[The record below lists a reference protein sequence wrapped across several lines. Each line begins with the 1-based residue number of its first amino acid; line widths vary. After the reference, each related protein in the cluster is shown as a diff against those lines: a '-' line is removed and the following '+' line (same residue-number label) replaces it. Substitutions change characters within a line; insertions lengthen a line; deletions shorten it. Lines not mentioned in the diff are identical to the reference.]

1 MSNIRFSDRVPDLF
15 SHPLFFV
22 PCARFYGL
30 VFEKHKENNFII
42 NKIPIKN
49 HKMKRLSFLF
59 FMMMALGFS
68 TSAWAQTLIIN
79 SQSDWDLLT
88 SNPGDYTT
96 VELNTNRVTVSS
108 SDMVGTENAPFTGTF
123 DGQGYTLNVNIE
135 SMTQGAAPFHYISGA
150 TIKNLTV
157 AGSVTAGQHH
167 GSGLVGFAWSGTNTI
182 ENCRISTNVTNNIV
196 ETNNYI
202 GGIVGHGKGST
213 VRIIGCVYDG
223 TLHSAGKIGGLL
235 GWSDAGIDLTVIN
248 SIFDGNVQNSTN
260 NFHPIA
266 FKNGSVTAHGTYI
279 NCYYTKDPTFYDS
292 VNTNN
297 LIQIGSAG
305 STHVGVPYKHAN
317 TIVGNTGITVVLT
330 GTTPYAYNV
339 SGITGYS
346 TYIDSNSANSGIMYN
361 GTVYAANNDQ
371 LNLLLSYTGSG
382 QLIRYIASN
391 VNLNGSAVTGSQD
404 AYTLTMPND
413 NIVISALIEGE
424 EHTITVCEDFEG
436 VEGKPYYNPSG
447 VMPEGWYAYTTAMD
461 TPDGQGYYYITTPHV
476 VIGSEFS
483 GYNYNHTPGGSQ
495 SANMESG
502 NLAHN
507 NIAYIVMPAIPS
519 GQSYVSLSFWTRM
532 ESVNTGMLEVG
543 YVTEQSPEG
552 CNGFVKLNHNI
563 TNTKYHQNVIV
574 DISSVP
580 RTAYIAYKWYNV
592 NNSYYAC
599 CIDDVC
605 ITTNPPITSIASKAD
620 WDAFCET
627 VNYGYDYSGQT
638 VTMTADIGSANSPVT
653 TMCGVYTNES
663 DTKPFSGTFDGQG
676 HTLTINLTN
685 QSRFAAPFKCVDG
698 AVIEDLHVEGTID
711 GTGNSDGKLLAG
723 LVGFSDG
730 FNTIRG
736 CRSSATITT
745 NFGAD
750 AALAGLVAGY
760 DGGTLTVEDCV
771 FDGTL
776 GGGTSNTQCSG
787 MVGYRYGGSC
797 LVKNS
802 VFAPTSLNVSTAND
816 GNTIACQSNNANI
829 TIENSYYN
837 TLLGNAQGKQIHTIT
852 GESDV
857 TVALD
862 GNPTEYSASQITAY
876 SMAYVENQGL
886 RYKGTIIAGDDDR
899 VYIDLDYTGNGYF
912 FEYAANGTPIY
923 RPYLLVI
930 PDTDVTISA
939 TVRHINEIASV
950 DDWNAFCVAV
960 NKGYNY
966 SGETVTMSADITTAV
981 TTKAGTFAG
990 TTFCGTFDGQ
1000 GHTLT
1005 VNLPSISHEGNA
1017 PFMYIEGATIQNLVV
1032 NGTVTA
1038 GSGNVNRH
1046 AAGLV
1051 GYAWNGTNTIRNC
1064 QVNTNVNSSS
1074 DYAGGIIGHGK
1085 DSNLIMEGCVYTG
1098 QITATGS
1105 NPVGGLIGWSDNLSA
1120 LTITDCLFAGTY
1132 SNSDDD
1138 AKFHP
1143 IGCTQYPNLPSDP
1156 ITIANTYYTFDPTTD
1171 MDGTEHSLVYNLSNK
1186 GKHAYCITAV
1196 SPATVANA
1204 GTATEYS
1211 YSGITGYGT
1220 GIKYNNVLYAGDG
1233 DNVSLTL
1240 GGSTTG
1246 EYLTNHGTLTE
1257 NGNNYTLAMEA
1268 YDTQISISDCFI
1280 PYNLSFGDDPLTWDE
1295 SDEITLTWE
1304 GNDESYIVELGTIE
1318 PTTEPGIIFDQDF
1331 EHGLGNWTFVSMNDE
1346 NNIGHGGGYS
1356 AGVVN
1361 SSYNAHDG
1369 SYFFRFSSYYQ
1380 ASNGDYNQY
1389 LISPKL
1395 SLNAA
1400 SQLEFFFKKA
1410 YDDEPESLQV
1420 GYSTTTNELNAFT
1433 WKDVEDLDD
1442 FWQNNWLDLASNVR
1456 YIAFHYYGNNKH
1468 YVYLDDISIIAPV
1481 PTSTVTWETVTDN
1494 ATSPYSFEGLA
1505 PYTAYKV
1512 RVSSHCGQ
1520 VSDAITIP
1528 ISCPFP
1534 TENEFSVTNLKPTSA
1549 TVNWEGGAASYNV
1562 KYRKAYYAGTLLFE
1576 DFENGL
1582 PSGWT
1587 IVDNDGDGSKWMF
1600 EDNTTAHSGDGC
1612 MSSYSFEHNPDDWL
1626 ITPRVT
1632 LKGTLKFWIS
1642 SVMGS
1647 INNWQEHYAVYISTG
1662 TTAIE
1667 DFVMV
1672 GEERIAS
1679 NSTNFEFK
1687 EITVD
1692 LSSYNG
1698 VMGYI
1703 AIRHYN
1709 SQNKYELDLDDV
1721 GIYVTEEAEDWISV
1735 TTTNNSLDITD
1746 LEDETTY
1753 EVQVQ
1758 TVCCDEYPSE
1768 WSGSFTFTT
1777 PFGCDAPTG
1786 LTTEVT
1792 GNNQLS
1798 WTGDA
1803 DTYNIQYREF
1813 DPSVPA
1819 TITLTVG
1826 NIWPDGSGYQMLLDA
1841 DANAYGTI
1849 IPTSGALATDCE
1861 VDQTLYDAFEYK
1873 IPTNADASCTAQN
1886 IVVNNSV
1893 TIQIPAGTYDWC
1905 IANPTSDDKIY
1916 IASDDGNVKS
1926 RQDDYVF
1933 EAGKTYEFTVKAFGP
1948 TDGVNVAITDNGNA
1962 WTTVNNVTNPY
1973 TLPDLCTGTT
1983 YQYKVQGVN
1992 CDGNGSTTEWSNA
2005 AVFTMPSFYTKHIDP
2020 YTTDGGYYL
2029 IASPIGQLNPTK
2041 VGGMLDNKYDLYYFD
2056 QTQNREW
2063 VNYKETE
2070 GNADPGFNLVCGK
2083 GYLYANSGNNGDGIN
2098 LVFAGSANTA
2108 IHEVTLVHDA
2118 DAEFPGMNLVGNPFA
2133 VEANIADGRDF
2144 YRLAEGGAEVMAEA
2158 TNGII
2163 QPMEGIF
2170 VHADNEEVMSFTTV
2184 SRGSQKR
2191 VIALNVSQDRGNVI
2205 DRAIIRFGESRQLPK
2220 FQLNRN
2226 HTKLYIPQNG
2236 KDYAVVS
2243 AEEQGE
2249 MPLNFKAEK
2258 NGTYSLSLSSEN
2270 VAFSYL
2276 HLIDNLTGNDIDL
2289 LAGASTG
2296 SATYTFDARTTDYE
2310 SRFKLVFVCGDAN
2323 DDNDFA
2329 FYSNGSWVINNPST
2343 GSGSEATLQVI
2354 DVNGRILKSESINGC
2369 PSISVKAA
2377 PGIYMF
2383 RLINGDDVKVQKI
2396 VVE

>member
-1 MSNIRFSDRVPDLF
+1 M
-15 SHPLFFV
+15 
-22 PCARFYGL
+22 
-30 VFEKHKENNFII
+30 
-42 NKIPIKN
+42 
-49 HKMKRLSFLF
+49 
-59 FMMMALGFS
+59 
-68 TSAWAQTLIIN
+68 
-79 SQSDWDLLT
+79 
-88 SNPGDYTT
+88 
-96 VELNTNRVTVSS
+96 
-108 SDMVGTENAPFTGTF
+108 
-123 DGQGYTLNVNIE
+123 
-135 SMTQGAAPFHYISGA
+135 
-150 TIKNLTV
+150 
-157 AGSVTAGQHH
+157 
-167 GSGLVGFAWSGTNTI
+167 VGFAWSGTNTI
-182 ENCRISTNVTNNIV
+182 ENCRVSTNVTNNNT
-196 ETNNYI
+196 ENNNYI

-213 VRIIGCVYDG
+213 VKILGCVYDG
-223 TLHSAGKIGGLL
+223 TLHSEGKVGGLL

-305 STHVGVPYKHAN
+305 STHVGVPYKHAY
-317 TIVGNTGITVVLT
+317 TIVGNTGVAVALT
-330 GTTPYAYNV
+330 GTTPYTYEV

-346 TYIDSNSANSGIMYN
+346 TYIDSNSTNSGIMYN

-382 QLIRYIASN
+382 QLLRYIASN
-391 VNLNGSAVTGSQD
+391 VSLNGSAVTGSQD

-424 EHTITVCEDFEG
+424 EQTITVCEDFESVTG
-436 VEGKPYYNPSG
+436 TYYYDPNG
-447 VMPEGWYAYTTAMD
+447 VMPEGWYGYTTAMD
-461 TPDGQGYYYITTPHV
+461 TPDSQGHYYITTPHV

-502 NLAHN
+502 NYAHN
-507 NIAYIVMPAIPS
+507 NSAYIVMPAIPS
-519 GQSYVSLSFWTRM
+519 GNSYVSLSFWTRM
-532 ESVNTGMLEVG
+532 ESDRTGTLEVG
-543 YVTEQSPEG
+543 YVTAQSPEG

-638 VTMTADIGSANSPVT
+638 VTMTADIGSVNSPVT

-685 QSRFAAPFKCVDG
+685 QSRFAAPFKCVEG
-698 AVIEDLHVEGTID
+698 AVIEALHVEGTID

-760 DGGTLTVEDCV
+760 DGSLTVEDCV

-787 MVGYRYGGSC
+787 IVGYRYGGGC

-802 VFAPTSLNVSTAND
+802 IFAPTSLNVSTADD

-857 TVALD
+857 TVTLS
-862 GNPTEYSASQITAY
+862 GTPTDYSASQITAY
-876 SMAYVENQGL
+876 SLAYIENQGL
-886 RYKGTIIAGDDDR
+886 RYNGTIIAGYDDR
-899 VYIDLDYTGNGYF
+899 VYLDLGYTGNGYLY
-912 FEYAANGTPIY
+912 EYAANGNPIY
-923 RPYLLVI
+923 SPYLLVM

-939 TVRHINEIASV
+939 TVLHINEIATV

-966 SGETVTMSADITTAV
+966 SGETVTMTADITTAV
-981 TTKAGTFAG
+981 TTKVGTFAG
-990 TTFCGTFDGQ
+990 TTFKGTFDGQ

-1038 GSGNVNRH
+1038 GIGNVNRH

-1064 QVNTNVNSSS
+1064 QVNTDVNSGS
-1074 DYAGGIIGHGK
+1074 DYAGGIIGHGR
-1085 DSNLIMEGCVYTG
+1085 DSNIIMEGCVYTG

-1105 NPVGGLIGWSDNLSA
+1105 NPVGGLIGWSDNLAS
-1120 LTITDCLFAGTY
+1120 LSITDCLFAGTY
-1132 SNSDDD
+1132 SNSDDN

-1143 IGCTQYPNLPSDP
+1143 IGCTQYANQPSDP
-1156 ITIANTYYTFDPTTD
+1156 ITIANTYYMMDPTTD
-1171 MDGTEHSLVYNLSNK
+1171 MDGTEHSLDYNLSNK
-1186 GKHAYCITAV
+1186 GKHAYSITAV
-1196 SPATVANA
+1196 SPAIVANA

-1211 YSGITGYGT
+1211 YSSITGYGT

-1246 EYLTNHGTLTE
+1246 EYLTNHGTLTG
-1257 NGNNYTLAMEA
+1257 NGSSYTLAMEA

-1280 PYNLSFGDDPLTWDE
+1280 PYNLSFGDGPLTWNEGDV
-1295 SDEITLTWE
+1295 ITLTWD
-1304 GNDESYIVELGTIE
+1304 GDDESYIVELGTIE
-1318 PTTEPGIIFDQDF
+1318 PITEPGIIFDQDF
-1331 EHGLGNWTFVSMNDE
+1331 EHGLGNWTFISMNDE
-1346 NNIGHGGGYS
+1346 NNIGNGQMS
-1356 AGVVN
+1356 TAGVVN

-1389 LISPKL
+1389 LISPKIYL
-1395 SLNAA
+1395 TSAA
-1400 SQLEFFFKKA
+1400 ELEFFFKEE
-1410 YDDEPESLQV
+1410 YEEDPEILQV
-1420 GYSTTTNELNAFT
+1420 GYSTTTNDLNAFT
-1433 WKDVEDLDD
+1433 WSDVGLDGI
-1442 FWQNNWLDLASNVR
+1442 WQNHWIDLAANVK
-1456 YIAFHYYGNNKH
+1456 YVAFHYYGNYKH
-1468 YVYLDDISIIAPV
+1468 HVYLDDISISAPV
-1481 PTSTVTWETVTDN
+1481 PASTITWDTVSVS
-1494 ATSPYSFEGLA
+1494 ATSPYSFEDLE

-1534 TENEFSVTNLKPTSA
+1534 TENEFSITNLKPTSA
-1549 TVNWEGGAASYNV
+1549 TVNWEGEAASYNV
-1562 KYRKAYYAGTLLFE
+1562 KYRKAAYDGTSLFE
-1576 DFENGL
+1576 DFENGI
-1582 PSGWT
+1582 PAGWT
-1587 IVDNDGDGSKWMF
+1587 IVDNNGDGSKWMF

-1612 MSSYSFEHNPDDWL
+1612 MSSYSFEHNPDDWI

-1632 LKGTLKFWIS
+1632 LKGTLKFWVS

-1647 INNWQEHYAVYISTG
+1647 ISNWQEHYAVYVSTG

-1672 GEERIAS
+1672 SEERIAS
-1679 NSTNFEFK
+1679 NSSNFEFK
-1687 EITVD
+1687 EVTVD

-1709 SQNKYELDLDDV
+1709 SRNKYELYLDDF
-1721 GIYVTEEAEDWISV
+1721 GIYVTQEAEEWISV
-1735 TTTNNSLDITD
+1735 TTNNNSLDITD

-1758 TVCCDEYPSE
+1758 AVCCEEYPSE
-1768 WSGSFTFTT
+1768 WSDSFTFTT

-1792 GNNQLS
+1792 GNRQLS

-1813 DPSVPA
+1813 DPTVPA

-1826 NIWPDGSGYQMLLDA
+1826 NIWPDGSGYQMLIDA

-1849 IPTSGALATDCE
+1849 IPTSGALTTSCD
-1861 VDQTLYDAFEYK
+1861 VNQTLYDAFEYK

-1886 IVVNNSV
+1886 VVVNNTV
-1893 TIQIPAGTYDWC
+1893 TIQIPAGIYDWC
-1905 IANPTSDDKIY
+1905 IANPTSNDKIY
-1916 IASDDGNVKS
+1916 IASNDGNVNS

-1933 EAGKTYEFTVKAFGP
+1933 EAGKTYVFTVQKLGA
-1948 TDGVNVAITDNGNA
+1948 TDGVNVTITDSGNA

-2005 AVFTMPSFYTKHIDP
+2005 AVFTMPLFYTKHINP

-2029 IASPIGQLNPTK
+2029 IASPIGEVSPTN
-2041 VGGMLDNKYDLYYFD
+2041 VGGMLDNVYDLYYFD
-2056 QTQNREW
+2056 QAQGLEW
-2063 VNYKETE
+2063 RNYKTT
-2070 GNADPGFNLVCGK
+2070 AFDLVPGK
-2083 GYLYANSGNNGDGIN
+2083 GYLYANGGNNGEGIDI
-2098 LVFAGSANTA
+2098 VFAGTANTEND
-2108 IHEVTLVHDA
+2108 EVTLTLESGVN
-2118 DAEFPGMNLVGNPFA
+2118 FGGWNLVGNPFA
-2133 VEANIADGRDF
+2133 VKAYIDRDF
-2144 YRLAEGGAEVMAEA
+2144 YTMNPDGSEIIAAERDSIA
-2158 TNGII
+2158 
-2163 QPMEGIF
+2163 PMEGVF
-2170 VHADNEEVMSFTTV
+2170 VIATQDEETLTFTTTQPDSKTAQLNLNLTKGGV
-2184 SRGSQKR
+2184 STLHQVQGSKT
-2191 VIALNVSQDRGNVI
+2191 ALL
-2205 DRAIIRFGESRQLPK
+2205 DRAVIRFGEGSQLPK
-2220 FQLNRN
+2220 LQLWKNR
-2226 HTKLYIPQNG
+2226 TKVYIPQNG
-2236 KDYAVVS
+2236 KDYAVVY
-2243 AEEQGE
+2243 AEKQGE
-2249 MPLNFKAEK
+2249 MPINFKAKES
-2258 NGTYSLSLSSEN
+2258 GTYTLSFNTEG
-2270 VAFSYL
+2270 VRFSNL
-2276 HLIDNLTGNDIDL
+2276 HLIDNLTGKDVDL

-2296 SATYTFDARTTDYE
+2296 SAAYTFEAKTTDSE
-2310 SRFKLVFVCGDAN
+2310 SRFKLVFIASKSVEGN
-2323 DDNDFA
+2323 D
-2329 FYSNGSWVINNPST
+2329 
-2343 GSGSEATLQVI
+2343 
-2354 DVNGRILKSESINGC
+2354 
-2369 PSISVKAA
+2369 
-2377 PGIYMF
+2377 
-2383 RLINGDDVKVQKI
+2383 
-2396 VVE
+2396 

>member
-1 MSNIRFSDRVPDLF
+1 
-15 SHPLFFV
+15 
-22 PCARFYGL
+22 
-30 VFEKHKENNFII
+30 
-42 NKIPIKN
+42 
-49 HKMKRLSFLF
+49 MKRLSFLF
-59 FMMMALGFS
+59 FMMTVLGFS
-68 TSAWAQTLIIN
+68 TSARAQTFTIN
-79 SQSDWDLLT
+79 SQSDWDLFAT
-88 SNPGDYTT
+88 NPSDYTT
-96 VELNTNRVTVSS
+96 VNLNTNSVTVSS
-108 SDMVGTENAPFTGTF
+108 SNMVGDDSTPFTGVF
-123 DGQGYTLNVNIE
+123 DGQGHTLNVNIE
-135 SMTQGAAPFHYISGA
+135 SVAQGAAPFHYISGA

-182 ENCRISTNVTNNIV
+182 ENCRVSTNVTNNIA

-213 VRIIGCVYDG
+213 VKILGCVYDG
-223 TLHSAGKIGGLL
+223 TLHSEGKIGGLL

-260 NFHPIA
+260 SFHPIA

-305 STHVGVPYKHAN
+305 STHVGVPYKHAH
-317 TIVGNTGITVVLT
+317 TIVGNTGVAVALT
-330 GTTPYAYNV
+330 GSTPYDYNV

-346 TYIDSNSANSGIMYN
+346 TYIDSNSTNSGIMYN
-361 GTVYAANNDQ
+361 GTVYAANNDPVS
-371 LNLLLSYTGSG
+371 LLLSYTGSG
-382 QLIRYIASN
+382 QLLRYIASN
-391 VNLNGSAVTGSQD
+391 VSLNGSAVTGSQD
-404 AYTLTMPND
+404 AYTLTMHND

-424 EHTITVCEDFEG
+424 EQTITVFEDFEG
-436 VEGKPYYNPSG
+436 VTGTYYYDPNG
-447 VMPEGWYAYTTAMD
+447 VMPEGWYGYTTAMD
-461 TPDGQGYYYITTPHV
+461 TPDSQGHYYITTPHV

-502 NLAHN
+502 NYANN

-519 GQSYVSLSFWTRM
+519 GNSYVSLSFWTRM
-532 ESVNTGMLEVG
+532 ESDRTGTLEVG
-543 YVTEQSPEG
+543 YVTAQSPEG

-605 ITTNPPITSIASKAD
+605 ITTNPPITTIASKTD

-627 VNYGYDYSGQT
+627 VNYGYNYSGKT
-638 VTMTADIGSANSPVT
+638 VTMTADIGSTNNPVT

-685 QSRFAAPFKCVDG
+685 QSRFAAPFKCVEG

-745 NFGAD
+745 NFGTD

-787 MVGYRYGGSC
+787 MVGYRYEGSC

-802 VFAPTSLNVSTAND
+802 IFAPTSLNVSTADD

-857 TVALD
+857 TVTLD

-886 RYKGTIIAGDDDR
+886 RYKGTIIAGDEDG
-899 VYIDLDYTGNGYF
+899 VYLDLHYTGNGYLY
-912 FEYAANGTPIY
+912 EYAANDTPIY
-923 RPYLLVI
+923 RPFLLSM

-939 TVRHINEIASV
+939 TVRHINDIASV

-966 SGETVTMSADITTAV
+966 SGDTVTMTADITTAV

-990 TTFCGTFDGQ
+990 TTFEGTFDGQ

-1017 PFMYIEGATIQNLVV
+1017 PFMYIEGATIQNLIV

-1038 GSGNVNRH
+1038 GGGNENRH
-1046 AAGLV
+1046 ASGLV
-1051 GYAWNGTNTIRNC
+1051 GYAWSGTNTIRNC

-1085 DSNLIMEGCVYTG
+1085 DSNIIMEGCVYTG
-1098 QITATGS
+1098 QITATGA

-1120 LTITDCLFAGTY
+1120 LTITDCLFAGSY

-1143 IGCTQYPNLPSDP
+1143 IGCTQYANQPSDP
-1156 ITIANTYYTFDPTTD
+1156 ITIANTYYMLDPTTD
-1171 MDGTEHSLVYNLSNK
+1171 MDGTQHSLVYNLSNK
-1186 GKHAYCITAV
+1186 GKHAYSITAA
-1196 SPATVANA
+1196 SPATVSNA
-1204 GTATEYS
+1204 GTATEYN

-1233 DNVSLTL
+1233 DIVSLTL
-1240 GGSTTG
+1240 SGSSTG
-1246 EYLTNHGTLTE
+1246 EYIANHGTLAV
-1257 NGNNYTLAMEA
+1257 NGSSQTLTMEA

-1280 PYNLSFGDDPLTWDE
+1280 PYNLSFGDALTWDGD
-1295 SDEITLTWE
+1295 DEITLTWN
-1304 GNDESYIVELGTIE
+1304 GDDNSYIVELGTIE

-1331 EHGLGNWTFVSMNDE
+1331 EHGLDNWTFISMNDE
-1346 NNIGHGGGYS
+1346 NNIGQSGGYS
-1356 AGVVN
+1356 AGIIN
-1361 SSYNAHDG
+1361 SSYNAHEG
-1369 SYFFRFSSYYQ
+1369 SYFFRFSSFYQ

-1395 SLNAA
+1395 YLTNDAE
-1400 SQLEFFFKKA
+1400 LEFFFKEE
-1410 YDDEPESLQV
+1410 YENDPEILQV
-1420 GYSTTTNELNAFT
+1420 GYSTTTNDLNAFT
-1433 WKDVEDLDD
+1433 WNDVSLDGI
-1442 FWQNNWLDLASNVR
+1442 WQNHWIDLATNVK
-1456 YIAFHYYGNNKH
+1456 YIAFHYYGNYKH
-1468 YVYLDDISIIAPV
+1468 HVFLDDISISAPV
-1481 PTSTVTWETVTDN
+1481 PASTITWDTVSVS
-1494 ATSPYSFEGLA
+1494 ATSPYSFVDLE

-1520 VSDAITIP
+1520 VSDAITMP

-1534 TENEFSVTNLKPTSA
+1534 TETEFSVTNLKPTSA
-1549 TVNWEGGAASYNV
+1549 TVNWEGEAVSYNV
-1562 KYRKAYYAGTLLFE
+1562 KYRRASYDGTPLFA

-1587 IVDNDGDGSKWMF
+1587 IVDNDGDGSKWAF
-1600 EDNTTAHSGDGC
+1600 EDNTNAHSGDGC
-1612 MSSYSFEHNPDDWL
+1612 MSSYSFEHDPDDWI

-1632 LKGTLKFWIS
+1632 LKGTMKFWIS
-1642 SVMGS
+1642 SAMGS
-1647 INNWQEHYAVYISTG
+1647 ISSWQEHYAVYVSTG

-1667 DFVMV
+1667 DFVIV

-1692 LSSYNG
+1692 LSSYNS

-1709 SQNKYELDLDDV
+1709 SRNKYELDLDDF
-1721 GIYVTEEAEDWISV
+1721 GIYVTQETEDWISV
-1735 TTTNNSLDITD
+1735 TTNNNSLDLTD

-1758 TVCCDEYPSE
+1758 TICCEEYSSE

-1798 WTGDA
+1798 WTGYA

-1813 DPSVPA
+1813 DPNVPA

-1841 DANAYGTI
+1841 DANVYGTI
-1849 IPTSGALATDCE
+1849 IPTSGSLTTSCE
-1861 VDQTLYDAFEYK
+1861 IDQTLYDAFEYK
-1873 IPTNADASCTAQN
+1873 IPSNADASCTAQN
-1886 IVVNNSV
+1886 VVVNNTV

-1905 IANPTSDDKIY
+1905 IANPTSNDKIY
-1916 IASDDGNVKS
+1916 IASSYGNVNS

-1933 EAGKTYEFTVKAFGP
+1933 EAGKTYEFTVQIFGP
-1948 TDGVNVAITDNGNA
+1948 TDGANLNITDNGST

-1973 TLPDLCTGTT
+1973 TLPDLCAQTT

-1992 CDGNGSTTEWSNA
+1992 CDGNGSTTEWSDA

-2020 YTTDGGYYL
+2020 YTDNGGYYL
-2029 IASPIGQLNPTK
+2029 IASPIGQVNPTK
-2041 VGGMLDNKYDLYYFD
+2041 VGGMLDNVYDLYYFD
-2056 QTQNREW
+2056 QAQGLEW
-2063 VNYKETE
+2063 RNYKTTTF
-2070 GNADPGFNLVCGK
+2070 DLVSGH
-2083 GYLYANSGNNGDGIN
+2083 GYLYANSGNNGEGID
-2098 LVFAGSANTA
+2098 LVFAGTANTENG
-2108 IHEVTLVHDA
+2108 EVTLTLESDVYF
-2118 DAEFPGMNLVGNPFA
+2118 EGWNLVGNPFTVKA
-2133 VEANIADGRDF
+2133 YIDRNFYTMNADGSEIIAAERDSI
-2144 YRLAEGGAEVMAEA
+2144 A
-2158 TNGII
+2158 
-2163 QPMEGIF
+2163 PMEGVF
-2170 VHADNEEVMSFTTV
+2170 VIAEDDEETLFFTTTPIIDTTA
-2184 SRGSQKR
+2184 RLA
-2191 VIALNVSQDRGNVI
+2191 INLTQDRGPSTLRQAQGSGTTII
-2205 DRAIIRFGESRQLPK
+2205 DRAVVRFGEGRQLPK
-2220 FQLNRN
+2220 LQLWKNS
-2226 HTKLYIPQNG
+2226 TKVYIPQNG
-2236 KDYAVVS
+2236 KDYAVVY
-2243 AEEQGE
+2243 AGKQGE
-2249 MPLNFKAEK
+2249 MPLNFKAEE
-2258 NGTYSLSLSSEN
+2258 NGTYTLSFNAEGVN
-2270 VAFSYL
+2270 FAYL
-2276 HLIDNLTGNDIDL
+2276 HLIDNLTGEDVDL
-2289 LAGASTG
+2289 LNTPS
-2296 SATYTFDARTTDYE
+2296 YTFEAKTTDSE
-2310 SRFKLVFVCGDAN
+2310 SRFKLVFIASTSVDGN
-2323 DDNDFA
+2323 D
-2329 FYSNGSWVINNPST
+2329 
-2343 GSGSEATLQVI
+2343 
-2354 DVNGRILKSESINGC
+2354 
-2369 PSISVKAA
+2369 
-2377 PGIYMF
+2377 
-2383 RLINGDDVKVQKI
+2383 
-2396 VVE
+2396 

>member
-1 MSNIRFSDRVPDLF
+1 MHS
-15 SHPLFFV
+15 
-22 PCARFYGL
+22 
-30 VFEKHKENNFII
+30 E
-42 NKIPIKN
+42 
-49 HKMKRLSFLF
+49 
-59 FMMMALGFS
+59 
-68 TSAWAQTLIIN
+68 
-79 SQSDWDLLT
+79 
-88 SNPGDYTT
+88 
-96 VELNTNRVTVSS
+96 
-108 SDMVGTENAPFTGTF
+108 
-123 DGQGYTLNVNIE
+123 
-135 SMTQGAAPFHYISGA
+135 
-150 TIKNLTV
+150 
-157 AGSVTAGQHH
+157 
-167 GSGLVGFAWSGTNTI
+167 
-182 ENCRISTNVTNNIV
+182 
-196 ETNNYI
+196 
-202 GGIVGHGKGST
+202 GK
-213 VRIIGCVYDG
+213 V
-223 TLHSAGKIGGLL
+223 GGLL

-297 LIQIGSAG
+297 LIQTGSSG
-305 STHVGVPYKHAN
+305 STHVGIPYKHAN
-317 TIVGNTGITVVLT
+317 SIVGNTGIAIALT

-346 TYIDSNSANSGIMYN
+346 TYTDSNSTNSGIMHK
-361 GTVYAANNDQ
+361 GKVYAANNDQ
-371 LNLLLSYTGSG
+371 VNLLLSYTGSG
-382 QLIRYIASN
+382 QLIAYLASN
-391 VNLNGSAVTGSQD
+391 VNLNGSAVTGNQD
-404 AYTLTMPND
+404 AYTLTMPDD
-413 NIVISALIEGE
+413 NIVISALIEGVE
-424 EHTITVCEDFEG
+424 QTITVFEDFEG
-436 VEGKPYYNPSG
+436 VTGKPYYDPNG

-543 YVTEQSPEG
+543 YVTEQSPAG

-563 TNTKYHQNVIV
+563 TNTTTHQNVIV

-580 RTAYIAYKWYNV
+580 RTAYIAYRWYNV
-592 NNSYYAC
+592 DNSYYAC
-599 CIDDVC
+599 CIDDVSL
-605 ITTNPPITSIASKAD
+605 TTNPPITTIASKAD

-627 VNYGYDYSGQT
+627 VSYGYNYSGQT
-638 VTMTADIGSANSPVT
+638 VTMTADIGSTNSPVT
-653 TMCGVYTNES
+653 TMCGVYTNEN
-663 DTKPFSGTFDGQG
+663 DMKPFSGTFDGQG

-685 QSRFAAPFKCVDG
+685 QSRFAAPFKCVEG
-698 AVIEDLHVEGTID
+698 AVIQDLHIEGTID

-723 LVGFSDG
+723 LVGISNG
-730 FNTIRG
+730 YNTIRG
-736 CRSSATITT
+736 CRSTATITT
-745 NFGAD
+745 NFGTD

-760 DGGTLTVEDCV
+760 DGGTLTVEGCV

-776 GGGTSNTQCSG
+776 GGGINNTQCSG
-787 MVGYRYGGSC
+787 IVGYCYGGSC
-797 LVKNS
+797 LVSNS
-802 VFAPTSLNVSTAND
+802 IFAPTSLNVSTADD
-816 GNTIACQSNNANI
+816 GYTIACLNNNASV
-829 TIENSYYN
+829 TIENCYYT
-837 TLLGNAQGKQIHTIT
+837 TLLGRAQGKNQHTIT

-862 GNPTEYSASQITAY
+862 GTPTDYGASQITAY
-876 SMAYVENQGL
+876 SMAYSENQGL
-886 RYKGTIIAGDDDR
+886 LYNGTIIAGDDDR
-899 VYIDLDYTGNGYF
+899 VYLDLGYTGNGYLN
-912 FEYAANGTPIY
+912 EYAANGTPIY
-923 RPYLLVI
+923 RPYLLGM
-930 PDTDVTISA
+930 PDANVTISA
-939 TVRHINEIASV
+939 TVLHLNEIASV
-950 DDWNAFCVAV
+950 SDWNAFCVAV
-960 NKGYNY
+960 NKGYSYN
-966 SGETVTMSADITTAV
+966 GETVTMTADIAV
-981 TTKAGTFAG
+981 TTKVGTFAG
-990 TTFCGTFDGQ
+990 TTFGGTFDGQ

-1005 VNLPSISHEGNA
+1005 VNLPSINHEGNA

-1032 NGTVTA
+1032 SGTVTV
-1038 GSGNVNRH
+1038 GSGNANRH

-1051 GYAWNGTNTIRNC
+1051 GYAWSGTNTIRNC

-1074 DYAGGIIGHGK
+1074 DYAGGIIGHGR
-1085 DSNLIMEGCVYTG
+1085 DSNIILEGCVYMG

-1105 NPVGGLIGWSDNLSA
+1105 NPVGGLIGWSDNLSG

-1132 SNSDDD
+1132 SNSNDN

-1143 IGCTQYPNLPSDP
+1143 IGCTQYANLPSDP

-1186 GKHAYCITAV
+1186 GKHAYSITAV
-1196 SPATVANA
+1196 SPVTMVNA

-1220 GIKYNNVLYAGDG
+1220 GIKYNNVLYAGEG

-1240 GGSTTG
+1240 SGSTTG
-1246 EYLTNHGTLTE
+1246 QYLTNHGNLTE
-1257 NGNNYTLAMEA
+1257 NGSSYTLTMEA
-1268 YDTQISISDCFI
+1268 YNTQISISDCFI

-1295 SDEITLTWE
+1295 SDGITLMWD
-1304 GNDESYIVELGTIE
+1304 GDDDSYIVELGTIE

-1331 EHGLGNWTFVSMNDE
+1331 ENGLGDWTFISMNDE
-1346 NNIGHGGGYS
+1346 NNIGNGQLS
-1356 AGVVN
+1356 TAGVVN

-1389 LISPKL
+1389 LVSPKL
-1395 SLNAA
+1395 SLTSAA
-1400 SQLEFFFKKA
+1400 ELEFFFKEE
-1410 YDDEPESLQV
+1410 YEDDPEILQV
-1420 GYSTTTNELNAFT
+1420 GYSTTTNDLNAFI
-1433 WKDVEDLDD
+1433 WKDVDLVDI
-1442 FWQNNWLDLASNVR
+1442 WQNDWINLAANVK
-1456 YIAFHYYGNNKH
+1456 YIAFHYYGNYKH
-1468 YVYLDDISIIAPV
+1468 HVYLDDISIIAPV
-1481 PTSTVTWETVTDN
+1481 PASIVTWETVADS

-1520 VSDAITIP
+1520 VSDAITMP
-1528 ISCPFP
+1528 INCPFP

-1549 TVNWEGGAASYNV
+1549 TVNWEGEAASYNV
-1562 KYRKAYYAGTLLFE
+1562 KYRKASYDGTPLFE

-1582 PSGWT
+1582 PTGWT
-1587 IVDNDGDGSKWMF
+1587 IVDNDGDGSKWVF
-1600 EDNTTAHSGDGC
+1600 EDNTNAHSGDGC
-1612 MSSYSFEHNPDDWL
+1612 MTSYSFEHDSDDWL

-1632 LKGTLKFWIS
+1632 LKGTLKFWVS
-1642 SVMGS
+1642 SVQGS
-1647 INNWQEHYAVYISTG
+1647 IGNWQEHYAVYVSLG

-1672 GEERIAS
+1672 GEERIAATS
-1679 NSTNFEFK
+1679 SFEFK

-1709 SQNKYELDLDDV
+1709 SKNKYELDLDDF
-1721 GIYVTEEAEDWISV
+1721 GIYVTQEAEDWIYV
-1735 TTTNNSLDITD
+1735 TTNNNSLDITD

-1758 TVCCDEYPSE
+1758 AVCCEEYPSE
-1768 WSGSFTFTT
+1768 WSGNFTFTT
-1777 PFGCDAPTG
+1777 PFGCDAPTE

-1792 GNNQLS
+1792 GDRQLS

-1813 DPSVPA
+1813 DPTVPA

-1861 VDQTLYDAFEYK
+1861 VDPTLYDAFEYK

-1905 IANPTSDDKIY
+1905 IANPTSNDKIY

-1933 EAGKTYEFTVKAFGP
+1933 EAGKTYVFTVKAFGP

-1992 CDGNGSTTEWSNA
+1992 CDGNGSTTEWSEA
-2005 AVFTMPSFYTKHIDP
+2005 AVFTMPTFYTKHINA
-2020 YTTDGGYYL
+2020 YSGTAGWYL
-2029 IASPIGQLNPTK
+2029 IASPLAGTTDVSTVTNLIISEESQQQHF
-2041 VGGMLDNKYDLYYFD
+2041 DLYRYN
-2056 QTQNREW
+2056 QSAELEW
-2063 VNYKETE
+2063 ENWKKE
-2070 GNADPGFNLVCGK
+2070 GDHHHFNLESGR
-2083 GYLYANSGNNGDGIN
+2083 GYLYANDSKEEGVN
-2098 LVFAGSANTA
+2098 LTFAGTPYNGNGVVSLSYNPHAA
-2108 IHEVTLVHDA
+2108 L
-2118 DAEFPGMNLVGNPFA
+2118 PGWNLIGNPLCTPATLNMPFYQMNDSRDA
-2133 VEANIADGRDF
+2133 LEAKVGSETIDA
-2144 YRLAEGGAEVMAEA
+2144 
-2158 TNGII
+2158 
-2163 QPMEGIF
+2163 MEGVF
-2170 VHADNEEVMSFTTV
+2170 VYAYDETYSQPITTATFNAARSRANAPQGILNLSVLQNRGTEVDN
-2184 SRGSQKR
+2184 
-2191 VIALNVSQDRGNVI
+2191 
-2205 DRAIIRFGESRQLPK
+2205 AIIRFDEGRQLPK
-2220 FQLNRN
+2220 FYFMEQNAN
-2226 HTKLYIPQNG
+2226 LYFPQDG
-2236 KDYAVVS
+2236 MEYAIVRS
-2243 AEEQGE
+2243 EAQSEI
-2249 MPLNFKAEK
+2249 PLNFRANE
-2258 NGTYSLSLSSEN
+2258 NGTYTLSANSEGLDLD
-2270 VAFSYL
+2270 YL
-2276 HLIDNLTGNDIDL
+2276 HLIDNMTGKNVDL
-2289 LAGASTG
+2289 LVTR
-2296 SATYTFDARTTDYE
+2296 TYIFEAKTTDYE
-2310 SRFKLVFVCGDAN
+2310 SRFKLVFTVGSSTGSD
-2323 DDNDFA
+2323 DFA
-2329 FYSNGSWVINNPST
+2329 FYSNGNFVISNK
-2343 GSGSEATLQVI
+2343 GEATLQVI

-2369 PSISVKAA
+2369 ANVNVKAA
-2377 PGIYMF
+2377 AGVYML
-2383 RLINGDDVKVQKI
+2383 RLVSENDVKVQKI
-2396 VVE
+2396 MVE

>member
-1 MSNIRFSDRVPDLF
+1 
-15 SHPLFFV
+15 
-22 PCARFYGL
+22 
-30 VFEKHKENNFII
+30 
-42 NKIPIKN
+42 
-49 HKMKRLSFLF
+49 MKRLSFLF
-59 FMMMALGFS
+59 FMMVTLGFS

-79 SQSDWDLLT
+79 SQSDWDLLA
-88 SNPGDYTT
+88 SNPGNYTT
-96 VELNTNRVTVSS
+96 VELNTNSVLVSN

-123 DGQGYTLNVNIE
+123 DGQGHTLNVDIE
-135 SMTQGAAPFHYISGA
+135 SMQQGAAPFHYISGA

-167 GSGLVGFAWSGTNTI
+167 GSGLVGFAWNGTNTI
-182 ENCRISTNVTNNIV
+182 ENCRVSTNVTNTII

-213 VRIIGCVYDG
+213 VRILGCVYNG
-223 TLHSAGKIGGLL
+223 TLHSEGKIGGLL

-297 LIQIGSAG
+297 LIQTGSAG
-305 STHVGVPYKHAN
+305 STHVGVPYKHAH
-317 TIVGNTGITVVLT
+317 TIVGNTGVAVALT

-346 TYIDSNSANSGIMYN
+346 TYIDSNSTNSGIMYN
-361 GTVYAANNDQ
+361 GTVYAAINDQ
-371 LNLLLSYTGSG
+371 VNLLLSFTGSD

-404 AYTLTMPND
+404 AYTLTMPYD
-413 NIVISALIEGE
+413 NIVISALIAGE
-424 EHTITVCEDFEG
+424 EQTITVCEDFEG
-436 VEGKPYYNPSG
+436 VTGKPYYDPSG
-447 VMPEGWYAYTTAMD
+447 VMPDGWYGYTTAMD
-461 TPDGQGYYYITTPHV
+461 NPDSQGYHYITTPHV

-502 NLAHN
+502 NYAN
-507 NIAYIVMPAIPS
+507 NNSAYIVMPAIPG

-532 ESVNTGMLEVG
+532 ESDRTGTLEVG
-543 YVTEQSPEG
+543 YVTAQSPEG

-638 VTMTADIGSANSPVT
+638 VTMTADIGSVNSPVT
-653 TMCGVYTNES
+653 TMCGVYTNEN
-663 DTKPFSGTFDGQG
+663 DMKPFSGTYDGQG

-685 QSRFAAPFKCVDG
+685 QSRFAAPFKCVNG
-698 AVIEDLHVEGTID
+698 ATIKDLHVDGTID
-711 GTGNSDGKLLAG
+711 GTGNSDGKLLSG
-723 LVGFSDG
+723 LVGFSNGD
-730 FNTIRG
+730 NTIRG
-736 CRSSATITT
+736 CRSTATITT
-745 NFGAD
+745 NVGAE
-750 AALAGLVAGY
+750 AQLAGLVAGY
-760 DGGTLTVEDCV
+760 NGSLTVEDCV

-797 LVKNS
+797 IVKNS
-802 VFAPTSLNVSTAND
+802 IFAPTSLNVSTAND

-857 TVALD
+857 TVTMS
-862 GNPTEYSASQITAY
+862 GTPTDYSASQITAY
-876 SMAYVENQGL
+876 SMAYGENQGL
-886 RYKGTIIAGDDDR
+886 RYNSTIIAGDDDR
-899 VYIDLDYTGNGYF
+899 VYIDLGYTGNGYLY
-912 FEYAANGTPIY
+912 EYAANGTPIY
-923 RPYLLVI
+923 RPYLLSM
-930 PDTDVTISA
+930 PDADVTISA
-939 TVRHINEIASV
+939 TVFHINEIASV

-960 NKGYNY
+960 NKGYKY
-966 SGETVTMSADITTAV
+966 SGETVTMTADITTAV

-990 TTFCGTFDGQ
+990 TTFEGTFDGQ

-1005 VNLPSISHEGNA
+1005 VDLPSVSHEGNA
-1017 PFMYIEGATIQNLVV
+1017 PFMYIEEATIQNLIV

-1038 GSGNVNRH
+1038 GSGNVNRY

-1051 GYAWNGTNTIRNC
+1051 GYAWDGTNTIRNC
-1064 QVNTNVNSSS
+1064 KVNTNVNSSS
-1074 DYAGGIIGHGK
+1074 DYTGGIIGHGR
-1085 DSNLIMEGCVYTG
+1085 DSNIILEGCVYTG
-1098 QITATGS
+1098 QITATDT
-1105 NPVGGLIGWSDNLSA
+1105 NPVGGLIGWSDNLA
-1120 LTITDCLFAGTY
+1120 GLTITDCLFAGSY
-1132 SNSDDD
+1132 SNNDEN

-1143 IGCTQYPNLPSDP
+1143 IGCTQYANQPSDP
-1156 ITIANTYYTFDPTTD
+1156 ITIANTYYMLDPTTD
-1171 MDGTEHSLVYNLSNK
+1171 MDGTEHSLVYNLTNK
-1186 GKHAYCITAV
+1186 GKHAYSITAV
-1196 SPATVANA
+1196 SPAIVANA

-1240 GGSTTG
+1240 SGSTTG
-1246 EYLTNHGTLTE
+1246 EYLTNHGTLTG
-1257 NGNNYTLAMEA
+1257 NDNNYTLAMEA

-1280 PYNLSFGDDPLTWDE
+1280 PYNLSFGDEPLTWDE
-1295 SDEITLTWE
+1295 SDEITLTWD
-1304 GNDESYIVELGTIE
+1304 GDDDGYIVELGTIE
-1318 PTTEPGIIFDQDF
+1318 STTEPGIIFDQDF
-1331 EHGLGNWTFVSMNDE
+1331 EHGLGNWTFISMNDE
-1346 NNIGHGGGYS
+1346 NNIGHSGDYS
-1356 AGVVN
+1356 AGVTN
-1361 SSYNAHDG
+1361 SSFDAHGG
-1369 SYFFRFSSYYQ
+1369 SYFFRFSSYYT
-1380 ASNGDYNQY
+1380 ASNGNYNQY

-1395 SLNAA
+1395 YLTSAA
-1400 SQLEFFFKKA
+1400 ELEFFYKKKYA
-1410 YDDEPESLQV
+1410 EYTESLQI
-1420 GYSTTTNELNAFT
+1420 GYSTTTNDLNAFT
-1433 WKDVEDLDD
+1433 WNDVSLTAD
-1442 FWQNNWLDLASNVR
+1442 WQHYGLNLATNVK
-1456 YIAFHYYGNNKH
+1456 YIAFNYNSNNKH
-1468 YVYLDDISIIAPV
+1468 HVYLDDISISAPV
-1481 PTSTVTWETVTDN
+1481 PASTITWETVSEN
-1494 ATSPYSFEGLA
+1494 AISPYSFEGLE

-1534 TENEFSVTNLKPTSA
+1534 TETEFSVTNLKPTSA
-1549 TVNWEGGAASYNV
+1549 TVNWEGEAESYNV
-1562 KYRKAYYAGTLLFE
+1562 KYRRASYDGTPLFA

-1600 EDNTTAHSGDGC
+1600 EDNTTAHSGAGC
-1612 MSSYSFEHNPDDWL
+1612 MSSYSFEHDPDDWI

-1642 SVMGS
+1642 SAMGS
-1647 INNWQEHYAVYISTG
+1647 ISSWQEHYAVYVSTG

-1667 DFVMV
+1667 DFVIV

-1687 EITVD
+1687 EVTVD

-1709 SQNKYELDLDDV
+1709 SRNKYELDLDDF
-1721 GIYVTEEAEDWISV
+1721 GIYVTEEAEEWISV
-1735 TTTNNSLDITD
+1735 TTNNNSLDITD

-1758 TVCCDEYPSE
+1758 TVCCEEYPSE

-1792 GNNQLS
+1792 GNRQLS

-1813 DPSVPA
+1813 DPNATA

-1841 DANAYGTI
+1841 NATAYGTI

-1861 VDQTLYDAFEYK
+1861 VDPTLYNTFEYK
-1873 IPTNADASCTAQN
+1873 IPTDADPSCTAQN
-1886 IVVNNSV
+1886 IVVNNTV
-1893 TIQIPAGTYDWC
+1893 TIQISAGTYDWC
-1905 IANPTSDDKIY
+1905 IANPTSNDKIY

-1983 YQYKVQGVN
+1983 YQYKVQGIN
-1992 CDGNGSTTEWSNA
+1992 CDGNGSTTEWSEA

-2020 YTTDGGYYL
+2020 YTDNGGYYL
-2029 IASPIGQLNPTK
+2029 IASPIGVVSPTN
-2041 VGGMLDNKYDLYYFD
+2041 VGGMLDNVYDLYYFD
-2056 QTQNREW
+2056 QSLNREW
-2063 VNYKETE
+2063 VNYKAAE
-2070 GNADPGFNLVCGK
+2070 GNHNPGFSLQIGQ
-2083 GYLYANSGNNGDGIN
+2083 GYLYANSGNNGQGID
-2098 LVFAGSANTA
+2098 LVFAGSANTD
-2108 IHEVTLVHDA
+2108 IHEVNLVHNN
-2118 DAEFPGMNLVGNPFA
+2118 DAEFPGMNLVGNPFT
-2133 VEANIADGRDF
+2133 VEANITDNRDF
-2144 YRLAEGGAEVMAEA
+2144 YRLAEGGAEVMADA
-2158 TNGII
+2158 SNGAIE
-2163 QPMEGIF
+2163 PMEGVF
-2170 VHADNEEVMSFTTV
+2170 VHANNEEVMSFTTA
-2184 SRGSQKR
+2184 SKGSQKR
-2191 VIALNVSQDRGNVI
+2191 GIVMNLSQDRGNVI
-2205 DRAIIRFGESRQLPK
+2205 DRAIIRFDESRQLPK

-2236 KDYAVVS
+2236 KDYAVVCS
-2243 AEEQGE
+2243 EYMGT
-2249 MPLNFKAEK
+2249 MPVNFKAET
-2258 NGTYSLSLSSEN
+2258 NGSYTISLNTEVVS
-2270 VAFSYL
+2270 FSYL
-2276 HLIDNLTGNDIDL
+2276 HLIDNMTGADVDL
-2289 LAGASTG
+2289 LANPSYSFTAKV
-2296 SATYTFDARTTDYE
+2296 TDYE

-2329 FYSNGSWVINNPST
+2329 FYSNGSFVINNE
-2343 GSGSEATLQVI
+2343 GHAKLQVI
-2354 DVNGRILKSESINGC
+2354 DITGRIIKRESINGC
-2369 PSISVKAA
+2369 ASISVNAA
-2377 PGIYMF
+2377 PGIYLF
-2383 RLINGDDVKVQKI
+2383 RLINGNDVKVQKI